1 MGMDEHAHELEKRV
15 TALEIA
21 RGETTVELRAMNGK
35 LDQVVAQTAAIA
47 EGFVSTPTCF
57 ARQENVGKDLNN
69 LGDETR
75 KLKDMAGALRDDFG
89 EHIRY
94 HWQKSDRYVSWIT
107 ALLMATFVVGKIAK
121 AW

>member
-1 MGMDEHAHELEKRV
+1 MHELEKRV

-21 RGETTVELRAMNGK
+21 RGETVVELRTMNGK

-47 EGFVSTPTCF
+47 EGFVSTPTCL
-57 ARQENVGKDLNN
+57 ARQETINKDLNN

-75 KLKDMAGALRDDFG
+75 DIKVKFG
-89 EHIRY
+89 DHIRY

-121 AW
+121 VF